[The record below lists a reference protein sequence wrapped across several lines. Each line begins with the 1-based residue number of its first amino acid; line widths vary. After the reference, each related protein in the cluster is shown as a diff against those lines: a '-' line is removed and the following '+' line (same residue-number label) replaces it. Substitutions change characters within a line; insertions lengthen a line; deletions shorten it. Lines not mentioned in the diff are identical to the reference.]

1 MAADWLTRTGRVALA
16 VAVAAILVLPAASA
30 SASGS
35 APPMSSH
42 SRVPTLMSSVCPGAD
57 STPYGAGVLQARTAT
72 LCLINAERVKRG
84 LVRLDHDGDLA
95 LAAARHAADMVRRD
109 YFSHRTPGGETY
121 VDRILD
127 TDYVESPS
135 ERWTFGENIGWGK
148 RDDTTPR
155 ALVRGWMR
163 SPTHRANIV
172 DPRFRNAGVA
182 IALGAP
188 RPDQPRA
195 ATYDVTFGV
204 IRSPVR

>member
-1 MAADWLTRTGRVALA
+1 MAAIWLIRTALVAF
-16 VAVAAILVLPAASA
+16 AALLLLPAASA
-30 SASGS
+30 LAAGKGT
-35 APPMSSH
+35 PMAEH
-42 SRVPTLMSSVCPGAD
+42 RRVPTLISSSCPGAD
-57 STPYGAGVLQARTAT
+57 STPYGGNVLQARTAT
-72 LCLINAERVKRG
+72 LCLINAERARRD

-109 YFSHRTPGGETY
+109 YFSHRTPGGESY

-148 RDDTTPR
+148 RDDATPR

-163 SPTHRANIV
+163 STTHRGNIL

-204 IRSPVR
+204 IRSHIR

>member
-1 MAADWLTRTGRVALA
+1 MAANWLIRPGRVALA
-16 VAVAAILVLPAASA
+16 VAFAALVVLPAAA
-30 SASGS
+30 EAAGSGT
-35 APPMSSH
+35 PTTSH
-42 SRVPTLMSSVCPGAD
+42 GRVPTLTSSTCPGAE
-57 STPYGAGVLQARTAT
+57 STPYDAGVLQARTAT
-72 LCLINAERVKRG
+72 LCLVNAERVKRG

-109 YFSHRTPGGETY
+109 YFSHRTPGGDTY

-127 TDYVESPS
+127 TDYVASPS

-148 RDDTTPR
+148 RDDATPR

-163 SPTHRANIV
+163 SPTHRGNIL

-188 RPDQPRA
+188 KPDQPRA
-195 ATYDVTFGV
+195 ATYDFTFGV
-204 IRSPVR
+204 IHSPIR